1 MPTEDLNEQSIAY
14 IDPTRRSAKD
24 FFSMPILRQNK
35 KDELFYF
42 TDCIFV
48 QKASIDL
55 YGDIINKI
63 IKNKIVKLIIEENVD
78 GSLAEVIKM
87 RLKAL
92 DIRWCEV
99 ITKYNTVNKAQRI
112 ALMAGTVKENI
123 VFPSKRRFAGRTQ
136 MGVFMNNMTQYS
148 ADVSKNLH
156 DDAPDSICGVA
167 ENFIFNVNSRNVLK
181 TYKQLPF

>member
-1 MPTEDLNEQSIAY
+1 
-14 IDPTRRSAKD
+14 
-24 FFSMPILRQNK
+24 
-35 KDELFYF
+35 
-42 TDCIFV
+42 
-48 QKASIDL
+48 
-55 YGDIINKI
+55 
-63 IKNKIVKLIIEENVD
+63 
-78 GSLAEVIKM
+78 M

-136 MGVFMNNMTQYS
+136 MGIFMNNMTQYS